1 MVPIAY
7 ASSEGSD
14 EPVHLRKIVS
24 AFRLNCEHRRNVD
37 EGTFINFRIIAPLG
51 GCEFENRKNS
61 LYFNHHT
68 SIDVCIPTF
77 NRLVFHEQSDRVSF
91 LEGKVF
97 QYGWIFLPF
106 SFFTENWKVF
116 ITSILMKTAKDLE
129 IIRGDIHIRICK
141 HPYRTSVDVL
151 PRLCCMR
158 PTKSQISRGTAHSY
172 QRLCYEYKH

>member
-1 MVPIAY
+1 MNLKTGRIRFILTTT
-7 ASSEGSD
+7 
-14 EPVHLRKIVS
+14 HLLMYVS
-24 AFRLNCEHRRNVD
+24 RL
-37 EGTFINFRIIAPLG
+37 
-51 GCEFENRKNS
+51 
-61 LYFNHHT
+61 
-68 SIDVCIPTF
+68 SIYS
-77 NRLVFHEQSDRVSF
+77 FHEQSDRVSF

-141 HPYRTSVDVL
+141 HPYHTSVDVL

-158 PTKSQISRGTAHSY
+158 PTKSQISQGTAHSY

>member
-1 MVPIAY
+1 MAVNLKTERIRFILTTTHPLMY
-7 ASSEGSD
+7 SPD
-14 EPVHLRKIVS
+14 
-24 AFRLNCEHRRNVD
+24 FRY
-37 EGTFINFRIIAPLG
+37 I
-51 GCEFENRKNS
+51 S
-61 LYFNHHT
+61 
-68 SIDVCIPTF
+68 
-77 NRLVFHEQSDRVSF
+77 FHEQSDRVSF

-106 SFFTENWKVF
+106 SFFFTENWKVF

-141 HPYRTSVDVL
+141 HPYHTSVVVL

-158 PTKSQISRGTAHSY
+158 PTKSQISLGTAHSY